1 MKSKTRRARC
11 IILVLILLLTS
22 NVYAVDALNEATFTG
37 TIIVDEETAE
47 PLNLGEIEVKV
58 YQSSPIEV
66 DESYTIYGDEYAFSV
81 YPDENGV
88 FEFDR
93 PSSVFSLTV
102 DVNSLPEG
110 YGIDHHTSMYL
121 PEIRSDTFALS
132 AVNRAEVVTDNLKY
146 PSIVLFN
153 GDGEEVYAPYEFTP
167 TYQMDSQNDNI
178 VEVSGTVNLGGNIA
192 YSVSSSV
199 VLPEIDD
206 IYKVDL
212 LYDVGAINEAQRIEK
227 YIEIYESGMNDVI
240 CATPIIDEIL
250 EFYESNEYQ
259 TAPESLKVQIE
270 NLFQTPQ
277 EYATTYP
284 NSVSNSYFTVH
295 YSSNV
300 TKTVAQNTLSYLTSL
315 RGQAASLGF
324 NLPINESGKTT
335 LQIYITA
342 DSNSANGLTHHSSDR
357 SKTSWSY
364 TEIYN
369 LNNLST
375 KR

>member
-192 YSVSSSV
+192 YSVSSNV

-259 TAPESLKVQIE
+259 AAPESLKVQIE

-315 RGQAASLGF
+315 RSQAASLGF

-335 LQIYITA
+335 L
-342 DSNSANGLTHHSSDR
+342 
-357 SKTSWSY
+357 
-364 TEIYN
+364 
-369 LNNLST
+369 
-375 KR
+375 

>member
-1 MKSKTRRARC
+1 MKGKTRRARC

-146 PSIVLFN
+146 PSIMLFN

-206 IYKVDL
+206 VYKIDL

-227 YIEIYESGMNDVI
+227 YIEIYESGTNDVI
-240 CATPIIDEIL
+240 CATPIIDRGVMGI
-250 EFYESNEYQ
+250 
-259 TAPESLKVQIE
+259 
-270 NLFQTPQ
+270 
-277 EYATTYP
+277 
-284 NSVSNSYFTVH
+284 
-295 YSSNV
+295 
-300 TKTVAQNTLSYLTSL
+300 LTSVHPIRLLGPYLFHL
-315 RGQAASLGF
+315 RSL
-324 NLPINESGKTT
+324 
-335 LQIYITA
+335 
-342 DSNSANGLTHHSSDR
+342 D
-357 SKTSWSY
+357 
-364 TEIYN
+364 
-369 LNNLST
+369 
-375 KR
+375 